1 MTFLAQCRIALAF
14 ASLIL
19 LVALCFRPALAQ
31 KHLNGVVV
39 SDHSWAT
46 RAGME
51 ILEQGGNAVDA
62 AVATAFALAVVD
74 PASSGLGGGGFMV
87 VYEAKEKK
95 AHVLDFLEM
104 SPAGANPEIYEKDG
118 RLERERLVTGA
129 RAVAVPGTVGG
140 LVEALKRSGS
150 LPLDTVMAPAI
161 RYAEFGFPVTARLE
175 RAMKENREALIGS
188 PNFRR
193 IFAKKNGESYR
204 LGETIRQPELA
215 EALKL
220 IAQQGGAVFYQG
232 TIGQAI
238 AATVKNAGGV
248 LELADLKSY
257 KPVWRQPV
265 IGDYRG
271 TLVIT
276 VPPPSS
282 GGIALIEML
291 NVLEGYALRQFPHNS
306 ATYLHVVAE
315 TLKAT
320 LADQRPHT
328 GDPEFTE
335 VPIQQLTSK
344 EHAAALRK
352 QISTAR
358 ASQAD
363 GRTSTSYSRPK
374 GGTSHLG
381 VLDGDGNVVAMSL
394 TINDP
399 FGAKIL
405 VREAGIIL
413 NNSMARFAIPA
424 NGRVANSHLTN
435 GLKPRKRPLSTMTP
449 AILLKGDEPVLVVG
463 ASCGSRITSA
473 VLQTILNVVDFE
485 MPLKEAIAAGR
496 LHVQDAEP
504 FVVVERGVSET
515 IVAAVEAKGHTVRRR
530 DSLGVVQAIQIDG
543 PAINGQSDPR
553 LDNPVTG
560 HRLPVTGNP

>member
-1 MTFLAQCRIALAF
+1 MKSFLAQSRISLAF
-14 ASLIL
+14 VPLLL
-19 LVALCFRPALAQ
+19 LVALCVRPSLAQ

-39 SDHSWAT
+39 SDHNWAT

-62 AVATAFALAVVD
+62 AVATAYALAVVD

-87 VYEAKEKK
+87 VYQAKEKK
-95 AHVLDFLEM
+95 AHVLDFLEV
-104 SPAGANPEIYEKDG
+104 SPAGANLEIYEKDG

-150 LPLDTVMAPAI
+150 LPLDAVMAPAI
-161 RYAEFGFPVTARLE
+161 RYAEFGFPVTARLQ
-175 RAMKENREALIGS
+175 RAIEKNREALNGR

-193 IFAKKNGESYR
+193 IFAKENGESYR
-204 LGETIRQPELA
+204 VGETIRQPELA

-220 IAQQGGAVFYQG
+220 IARQGSAVFYQG
-232 TIGQAI
+232 TIGRAI
-238 AATVKNAGGV
+238 AATVKNAGGI

-271 TLVIT
+271 ILVIT

-315 TLKAT
+315 TLKAA
-320 LADQRPHT
+320 LADQRTHI

-335 VPIQQLTSK
+335 VPVQQLTSK
-344 EHAAALRK
+344 EHATTLRK

-363 GRTSTSYSRPK
+363 GRTSNLYSRAK

-381 VLDGDGNVVAMSL
+381 VLDGDGNVVALSL

-424 NGRVANSHLTN
+424 NGSAIPKSRLTN
-435 GLKPRKRPLSTMTP
+435 GLEPRKRPLSTMTP

-463 ASCGSRITSA
+463 ASGGSRITSA
-473 VLQTILNVVDFE
+473 VLQTILNMVDFE
-485 MPLKEAIAAGR
+485 MPLKEAIAARR
-496 LHVQDAEP
+496 LHVQDDEP
-504 FVVVERGVSET
+504 FVVVERGLSET
-515 IVAAVEAKGHTVRRR
+515 VVAAVEDKGHTVRRR
-530 DSLGVVQAIQIDG
+530 DPLGVVQAIQIEG

-553 LDNPVTG
+553 LE
-560 HRLPVTGNP
+560 